1 MEIGS
6 LANWFSAAGTI
17 SAFAVTLYLL
27 FAEKRRYNEWIT
39 LTGIP
44 EDAYRYQLGSRSALE
59 WIIDRYCIKTD
70 KTSGIVN
77 DPNDWPWQVGDPRYL
92 VDLVAR
98 IVTVSLEAM
107 QVVDATS
114 TPCRGRALTWHSAAA
129 STVPPRPSRRRQ
141 R

>member
-1 MEIGS
+1 VPICGWDLLWKSGRSQTGS
-6 LANWFSAAGTI
+6 ARRAPSAPSPSLCTCCSRRSVG
-17 SAFAVTLYLL
+17 
-27 FAEKRRYNEWIT
+27 ERRYNERIA

-98 IVTVSLEAM
+98 IVTVSLEACKL
-107 QVVDATS
+107 S
-114 TPCRGRALTWHSAAA
+114 TQL
-129 STVPPRPSRRRQ
+129 PRLAVGEP
-141 R
+141 